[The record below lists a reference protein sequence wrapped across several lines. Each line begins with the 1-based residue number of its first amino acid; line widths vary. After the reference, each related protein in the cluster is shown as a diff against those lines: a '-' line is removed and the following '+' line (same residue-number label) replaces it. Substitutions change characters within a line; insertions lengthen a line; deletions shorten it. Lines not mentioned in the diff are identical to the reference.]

1 MLEFIINIIKEMGMW
16 GLFAGNAIEASSL
29 PFPGVLVTLTY
40 GYLLDPSWG
49 KLITLA
55 VFSSVIYTVFSYI
68 PYVIGF
74 KIKHTIKDKVN
85 AKNTRKV
92 EKAQKWFRKYGVW
105 SIALSRPL
113 GIGNYISYASG
124 ISKVNKFKFGVLTFI
139 GIFPVTFIMLIV
151 GKNGHLESIQALMS
165 SVQNYILI
173 GGAVLLILYI
183 VYKFLYSTRK
193 KKKEDLSQNK
203 VAPKVAKQGDS

>member
-1 MLEFIINIIKEMGMW
+1 MLEFIINVIRELGMW

-49 KLITLA
+49 KLISLA
-55 VFSSVIYTVFSYI
+55 VFSSLIYTVFSYI
-68 PYVIGF
+68 PYAIGF
-74 KIKHTIKDKVN
+74 KIKHTIKDKTST
-85 AKNTRKV
+85 KNTKKV
-92 EKAQKWFRKYGVW
+92 EKAQRWFRKYGVW

-124 ISKVNKFKFGVLTFI
+124 ISKVSKLKFGSLTFI

-151 GKNGHLESIQALMS
+151 GKNGHLESVQSLIS
-165 SVQNYILI
+165 SIQNYIFI
-173 GGAVLLILYI
+173 GGALLLII
-183 VYKFLYSTRK
+183 FIGYKFLYPTRK
-193 KKKEDLSQNK
+193 KKSECPSSKEVPSKIVKQN
-203 VAPKVAKQGDS
+203 DS

>member
-1 MLEFIINIIKEMGMW
+1 MLEFIINVIKEVGMW

-49 KLITLA
+49 KLTSLA
-55 VFSSVIYTVFSYI
+55 VFSSVIYTAFSYI
-68 PYVIGF
+68 PYGIGF
-74 KIKHTIKDKVN
+74 KIKHTIKEKTN
-85 AKNTRKV
+85 RKNTKKV
-92 EKAQKWFRKYGVW
+92 EKAQKWFRKYGLW

-124 ISKVNKFKFGVLTFI
+124 ISKVNKIKFGALTFI

-151 GKNGHLESIQALMS
+151 GKNGHLESVQALMS
-165 SVQNYILI
+165 NVQNYIFI
-173 GGAVLLILYI
+173 GGAVLVIIYI
-183 VYKFLYSTRK
+183 AYKFFYTTRNK
-193 KKKEDLSQNK
+193 RNKDSQDK
-203 VAPKVAKQGDS
+203 DVSPEVAKQGDS

>member
-1 MLEFIINIIKEMGMW
+1 MLEFIINVIKEIGMW

-49 KLITLA
+49 KLIGLA
-55 VFSSVIYTVFSYI
+55 VISSLIYTVFSYI
-68 PYVIGF
+68 PYGIGF
-74 KIKHTIKDKVN
+74 KIKHTIKEKTN
-85 AKNTRKV
+85 SKNTRKV
-92 EKAQKWFRKYGVW
+92 EKAQKWFRKYGIW

-124 ISKVNKFKFGVLTFI
+124 ISKVNKIKFGMLTFI

-151 GKNGHLESIQALMS
+151 GKNGNLKSVQALMS
-165 SVQNYILI
+165 NVQNYIFI
-173 GGAVLLILYI
+173 GGAAVLIIYI
-183 VYKFLYSTRK
+183 AYKFFYTARK
-193 KKKEDLSQNK
+193 KKNK
-203 VAPKVAKQGDS
+203 DPSNNESPKVAKQGNS

>member
-1 MLEFIINIIKEMGMW
+1 MLEFIINVIKEIGMW

-49 KLITLA
+49 KLIGLA
-55 VFSSVIYTVFSYI
+55 LISSVIYTVFSYI
-68 PYVIGF
+68 PYGIGF
-74 KIKHTIKDKVN
+74 KIKHTIKEKTN
-85 AKNTRKV
+85 SKNTRKV
-92 EKAQKWFRKYGVW
+92 EKAQKWFRKYGIW

-124 ISKVNKFKFGVLTFI
+124 ISKVKKIKFGMLTFI

-151 GKNGHLESIQALMS
+151 GKNGNLKSVQALMS
-165 SVQNYILI
+165 NVQNYIFI
-173 GGAVLLILYI
+173 GGAAVLIIYI
-183 VYKFLYSTRK
+183 AYKFFYTAGK
-193 KKKEDLSQNK
+193 KKNK
-203 VAPKVAKQGDS
+203 DSSNNESPKVAKQGDS

>member
-55 VFSSVIYTVFSYI
+55 VLSSVIYTVFSYI

-74 KIKHTIKDKVN
+74 KIKHTIKDKAN

-151 GKNGHLESIQALMS
+151 GKNGHLESVQALMS
-165 SVQNYILI
+165 NVQNYIFI

-183 VYKFLYSTRK
+183 GYKFLYSTRK
-193 KKKEDLSQNK
+193 KKKEDSSQNK

>member
-1 MLEFIINIIKEMGMW
+1 MLEFIINVIKELGMW

-40 GYLLDPSWG
+40 GYLLDPPWG
-49 KLITLA
+49 KLISLA
-55 VFSSVIYTVFSYI
+55 VFSSVIYTLFSYI
-68 PYVIGF
+68 PYGIGF
-74 KIKHTIKDKVN
+74 KIKHTIKEKTN
-85 AKNTRKV
+85 SKNTKKV

-124 ISKVNKFKFGVLTFI
+124 ISKVNKIKFGVLTFI

-151 GKNGHLESIQALMS
+151 GKNGHLESVQALMS
-165 SVQNYILI
+165 NIQNYIFI
-173 GGAVLLILYI
+173 GGAVLLIIYI
-183 VYKFLYSTRK
+183 AYRFFYTARK
-193 KKKEDLSQNK
+193 KKDSTNNN
-203 VAPKVAKQGDS
+203 VSPKVAKQGDS